1 MGRDHRGG
9 APGARCGASK
19 VSHVHLT
26 HLNPFPSDLG
36 EILQRYRKV
45 LVPEMNLGQL
55 ARLVR
60 AEFLVDAQT
69 FTRMAG
75 VPFRAAEMEAK
86 ILEMS
91 IDG

>member
-1 MGRDHRGG
+1 VRRVRIRGH
-9 APGARCGASK
+9 K
-19 VSHVHLT
+19 VSHAHLT

-36 EILQRYRKV
+36 EILKRYKKV

-55 ARLVR
+55 SRLVR

-75 VPFRAAEMEAK
+75 VPFRAAEMETK
-86 ILEMS
+86 ILEMFQ
-91 IDG
+91 